1 MENSM
6 SFTINIFSIKVNN
19 VENASALNV
28 GQNLLN
34 DWKNHAKYNQGFGN
48 VMGDANKQ
56 RSLKSRV
63 DDPDLFDAPIRDTS
77 VTQLPSLLR

>member
-1 MENSM
+1 MRFFVRRGS
-6 SFTINIFSIKVNN
+6 VNTAVSY

-34 DWKNHAKYNQGFGN
+34 DWKNHAKYNQGFGQ
-48 VMGDANKQ
+48 VIGDANKQ
-56 RSLKSRV
+56 KAMKTRV
-63 DDPDLFDAPIRDTS
+63 DDPDMFDAPIRDTS

>member
-1 MENSM
+1 MA
-6 SFTINIFSIKVNN
+6 FTINIFSIKVNN